1 MGSWSDLVWIIH
13 GQELE
18 LAVHLGIPDEGSLGK
33 GRVQLKFLFNYFS
46 VIFDLRITRVYLS
59 TQTHKSKSQS
69 TFVYICVIETHRHI
83 TRMKVCYLNASFLWF
98 ALPNP
103 MYGLLCLIYCCA
115 IIFYSATL
123 L

>member
-46 VIFDLRITRVYLS
+46 VIFDLRITRVYIYRHNH
-59 TQTHKSKSQS
+59 TKANARVIC
-69 TFVYICVIETHRHI
+69 TFVSLKHTD
-83 TRMKVCYLNASFLWF
+83 T
-98 ALPNP
+98 
-103 MYGLLCLIYCCA
+103 
-115 IIFYSATL
+115 
-123 L
+123 